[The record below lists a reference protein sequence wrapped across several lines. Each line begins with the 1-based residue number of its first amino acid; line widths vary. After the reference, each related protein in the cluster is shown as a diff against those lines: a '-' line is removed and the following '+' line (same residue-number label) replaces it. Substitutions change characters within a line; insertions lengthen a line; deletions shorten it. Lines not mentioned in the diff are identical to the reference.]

1 MGKQPRS
8 SDTPARTSEQWADDG
23 RLLRQTVLIAGVVV
37 AALLIWQLSHILLLV
52 FGAILVALILSTVA
66 EPFERYAKLPP
77 RLAVLAA
84 LVSII
89 ALMTLGG
96 WVFGREISSQTS
108 DLATRLPEAWDAARG
123 QLAALP
129 FGPEVVERLD
139 TLIDRISQGGGPE
152 AAQPQPEVSD
162 GAPGVAPA
170 PPVTDGSL
178 LSGEVFSNVGAFA
191 SLVAS
196 VLGELLLVI
205 FAGVFLA
212 LNPQSYRVG
221 VVRLFEKRST
231 ATAEIVGKAFDVSGK
246 GLRRWLLGQL
256 AAMVSIGVITGLGAW
271 AIGLPSPLAL
281 GMIAGVLE
289 FVPIIGPIVATI
301 PALLLAATMGPEMM
315 LWTLLLYVAIQQV
328 EGNLVMPLVQK
339 RMVSLPPVIA
349 LFSILIFAALFGPLG
364 VLLAT
369 PLAVLVFVLIKGVYL
384 DEPISEKDAASSS

>member
-8 SDTPARTSEQWADDG
+8 SATPAKTSEQRADDG
-23 RLLRQTVLIAGVVV
+23 RLLRQTVLVAGVIV

-52 FGAILVALILSTVA
+52 FGAILLALILSTVA
-66 EPFERYAKLPP
+66 EPVERYARLPP

-84 LVSII
+84 LASIV

-96 WVFGREISSQTS
+96 WIFGREISSQVS
-108 DLATRLPEAWDAARG
+108 DLATRLPEAWEAARG

-139 TLIDRISQGGGPE
+139 GFVDRVSQGGGGE
-152 AAQPQPEVSD
+152 TAPQPEAGE

-170 PPVTDGSL
+170 PPVADSGL

-191 SLVAS
+191 GLIAS
-196 VLGELLLVI
+196 VLGEVLLVI
-205 FAGVFLA
+205 FAGIFLA
-212 LNPQSYRVG
+212 LNPQSYRAG
-221 VVRLFEKRST
+221 VVRLFEKRSA

-289 FVPIIGPIVATI
+289 FVPIIGPVVATI

-315 LWTLLLYVAIQQV
+315 LWTLLLYIGIQQV
-328 EGNLVMPLVQK
+328 EGNLIMPLVQK
-339 RMVSLPPVIA
+339 RMVSLPPVIS

-364 VLLAT
+364 VMLAT
-369 PLAVLVFVLIKGVYL
+369 PLAVLAFVLIKGVYL
-384 DEPISEKDAASSS
+384 DEPISEKDAAASQ

>member
-8 SDTPARTSEQWADDG
+8 SAAPARTSEQRVEDG

-52 FGAILVALILSTVA
+52 FGAILVALILSTAA
-66 EPFERYAKLPP
+66 EPFERYAKLSP

-84 LVSII
+84 LVSIM
-89 ALMTLGG
+89 ALLTLGG
-96 WVFGREISSQTS
+96 WMFGREISSQTS
-108 DLATRLPEAWDAARG
+108 DLAARLPEAWNAARG

-139 TLIDRISQGGGPE
+139 GFIDRISDSGGRESP
-152 AAQPQPEVSD
+152 PQQ
-162 GAPGVAPA
+162 APA
-170 PPVTDGSL
+170 ADSAPPPPGADNSL

-191 SLVAS
+191 GLVAS
-196 VLGELLLVI
+196 VLGEVFLVL

-212 LNPQSYRVG
+212 LNPRSYRVG
-221 VVRLFEKRST
+221 VVRLFEKRSDSV
-231 ATAEIVGKAFDVSGK
+231 ADIVGKAFDVSGT

-289 FVPIIGPIVATI
+289 FVPIIGPVAATI

-315 LWTLLLYVAIQQV
+315 LWTLLLYIGIQQV

-339 RMVSLPPVIA
+339 RMVSLPPVIS

-364 VLLAT
+364 VMLAT
-369 PLAVLVFVLIKGVYL
+369 PLAVLGFVLIKGVYL
-384 DEPISEKDAASSS
+384 DEPISEKDAASPN